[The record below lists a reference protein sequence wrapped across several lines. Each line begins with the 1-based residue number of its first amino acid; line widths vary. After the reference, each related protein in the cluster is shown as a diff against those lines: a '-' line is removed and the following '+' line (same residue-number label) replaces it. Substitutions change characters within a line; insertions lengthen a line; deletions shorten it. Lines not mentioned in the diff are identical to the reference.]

1 MQATTLHYPTVFFWY
16 GVLTGMHETTEA
28 GPRTDLWAYA
38 LDTICAPGMN
48 YDPEQRQNADWLAF
62 RHDLSKT
69 QEFRE
74 RAWDFA
80 RDFVLS
86 GRAGRVFVGMPDPLG
101 HLSVSAEGI
110 AERVELPKPQSNPQ
124 PKRKPKPKAQG
135 LGYSFRDQDEDCA
148 PF

>member
-16 GVLTGMHETTEA
+16 GVLSGMHEQTPQGKREGLWGYAVDTIFSQSLGYNEDERQEA
-28 GPRTDLWAYA
+28 NWLMMREDLWE
-38 LDTICAPGMN
+38 T
-48 YDPEQRQNADWLAF
+48 
-62 RHDLSKT
+62 K
-69 QEFRE
+69 EFRD
-74 RAWDFA
+74 RAWAFA

-86 GRAGRVFVGMPDPLG
+86 GRAARVFVGMPDPLG

-110 AERVELPKPQSNPQ
+110 AERVELPKPKP
-124 PKRKPKPKAQG
+124 KPKPKAKVRG